1 MNPDKIS
8 FKELSEIKNLVE
20 KITQKTIAPQAK
32 ERDLNGAFP
41 WEGIQAFGEAGL
53 LCAVLSEDYG
63 GSGLG
68 RSGFAS
74 MVAEVAKSCASTALV
89 WVSHVIV
96 AKALEVAAP
105 EPLKKKWLPLMAKGQ
120 ALGAVA
126 VHEPDSGCNAAAIK
140 TRARKD
146 HDHYLV
152 KGSKFFI
159 TSAGEA
165 QIYLVLVRTDP
176 EKGPQGMSM
185 LIIDKETE
193 GLSFGPV
200 EDRLGM
206 RSSSSREIFFDD
218 CRVPVENLIGV
229 EGGWTEVMG
238 KSMMG
243 WGFFGAAAISLGLA
257 KSASELAIKHARER
271 MIAGQP
277 IGVHQAVQFMIS
289 DMILGTESAEAYLT
303 SCAASADAF
312 PEKAAINGFKSKLL
326 ASEMAIEVT
335 NKAIQVLG
343 GHGYCRDYTVERLFR
358 DARGLTLHFK
368 TSEWLRQDIAKAAMG
383 L

>member
-1 MNPDKIS
+1 MKQKENP
-8 FKELSEIKNLVE
+8 FKESTGIRKLAEQ
-20 KITQKTIAPQAK
+20 ITQKTIAPQAG
-32 ERDLNGAFP
+32 ERDLKQIFP
-41 WEGIQAFGEAGL
+41 RDGILALGQAGL
-53 LCAVLSEDYG
+53 LCAVLSEDQG
-63 GSGLG
+63 GSGVG
-68 RSGFAS
+68 RLDFVS
-74 MVAEVAKSCASTALV
+74 MVTEVAKACASTALI

-96 AKALEVAAP
+96 AKALEVAAA
-105 EPLKKKWLPLMAKGQ
+105 ETIRKKWLPLMAKGQ
-120 ALGAVA
+120 ALGAIA
-126 VHEPDSGCNAAAIK
+126 VHEPDSGCNAGAIT
-140 TRARKD
+140 TRAEKEQG
-146 HDHYLV
+146 HYRV
-152 KGSKFFI
+152 NGSKIFI

-185 LIIDKETE
+185 LLIEKDTE
-193 GLSFGPV
+193 GFAFGRI

-206 RSSSSREIFFDD
+206 RSSSSRELFFND
-218 CRVPVENLIGV
+218 CRVPVENLIGT
-229 EGGWTEVMG
+229 EGGWAEVMG

-243 WGFFGAAAISLGLA
+243 WGFFGAAATSLGLA

-289 DMILGTESAEAYLT
+289 DLILGTEAAEALLNT
-303 SCAASADAF
+303 CAQQADSS
-312 PEKAAINGFKSKLL
+312 PDKAVINGFKAKLF
-326 ASEMAIEVT
+326 ASEMAVEVT

>member
-1 MNPDKIS
+1 
-8 FKELSEIKNLVE
+8 
-20 KITQKTIAPQAK
+20 
-32 ERDLNGAFP
+32 
-41 WEGIQAFGEAGL
+41 
-53 LCAVLSEDYG
+53 
-63 GSGLG
+63 
-68 RSGFAS
+68 
-74 MVAEVAKSCASTALV
+74 MVAEVAKACASTALI

-105 EPLKKKWLPLMAKGQ
+105 NIIKKKWLPLMAKGQ
-120 ALGAVA
+120 ALGAIA
-126 VHEPDSGCNAAAIK
+126 VHEPDSGCNAGAIK

-152 KGSKFFI
+152 NGSKIFI

-165 QIYLVLVRTDP
+165 QLYLVLVRTDP

-193 GLSFGPV
+193 GLSFGRI

-206 RSSSSREIFFDD
+206 RSSSSREFFFND
-218 CRVPVENLIGV
+218 CRVPTQNLVGM
-229 EGGWTEVMG
+229 EGGWAEVMG
-238 KSMMG
+238 KSMTG
-243 WGFFGAAAISLGLA
+243 WGFLGAAAIAVGLA
-257 KSASELAIKHARER
+257 KSASDLAIKHARER
-271 MIAGQP
+271 LIAGQP
-277 IGVHQAVQFMIS
+277 IGVHQAVQFMIA
-289 DMILGTESAEAYLT
+289 DMVLGTESAEAYLT
-303 SCAASADAF
+303 SCAVSADAF
-312 PEKAAINGFKSKLL
+312 PDKAVINGFKSKLL

-368 TSEWLRQDIAKAAMG
+368 TSEWLKQDIAKAVMG